1 MEDSNSLDLT
11 DSVEDR
17 VHVPFAFTR
26 DHAEW
31 LTADGLANFARGT
44 EASVTQS
51 QEDAYAAMAMKDTLS
66 SPFGLDSAR
75 PTLGLSDV
83 RAQPSKKDD
92 GYATLET
99 EGDLP
104 DTTAIIQTLMLHRD
118 LIMNNQM
125 IYLIVDNRMPA
136 DVPHWPAFAAWWAS
150 RRCLVGPQEE
160 ATDILWVCADAT
172 TGLHKVPYYWAGVF
186 VLEAARFLYPA
197 QHFALIDNDCVP
209 VTLFEVQDLLQLAH
223 QQHQWVDLIG
233 RARSESSSC
242 AGIGMLLFTE
252 AHLEYN
258 AGLVISIGNRSKH
271 SPLEH
276 DTTASTLAKNLQAG
290 RLALVSRA
298 RPPVNPSDTVISG
311 TMFTPFVGI
320 AMQTA
325 LDLCMVWSLYGL
337 YMCKH
342 FWPRPGTSPNELG
355 AGSTIKWPRQSH
367 PRALTPA
374 GRARTPWVT
383 SWARA
388 TFEQGILSV
397 LPMLTGP
404 CTVAS
409 LPGEHLF
416 QASALPRNRMR
427 PAIFH
432 AFGKAKV
439 GAQAALRELEQQGW
453 ETLPIAILGMPN
465 LPPAWVVETWKPV
478 GGCKFT
484 GYFSGVAGNS
494 ALRFCL
500 LLKWRAI
507 RPQATELFPAQ
518 LQGDSLSCLPAEDG
532 DADVESVSTPSSD
545 TSAKRADR
553 LAKAIESDSTQG
565 SQAPDP
571 RPCTPCPQRLSPPL
585 FVPWSQVAKLRGI
598 VAVHKDLEACP
609 YEQLQAALAHPKCL
623 VPGEKEQ
630 FLQANSDLLC
640 QLQGSF
646 MPLEGIAPQVF
657 EAIYQRQQGEILWVT
672 ILWMIAQFNEC
683 WIGHNF
689 PPLPSVFQINCGG
702 LGGGAFEGEV
712 PPHFHCTCP
721 PVGESQVYGPSLSPA
736 DVLNDQEWGVAYG
749 WSTGV
754 HEVATLFALTQNP
767 CQKWEDLGYGKA
779 ALLYQRTQHVLQAAR
794 LLPAHRRLPHQAFL
808 SGLWWKLL
816 SLQPLRLL
824 AYLPV
829 LGCLR
834 PAGRSH
840 PFYGKWF

>member
-1 MEDSNSLDLT
+1 MEDGNSLDLT
-11 DSVEDR
+11 DSAEDR
-17 VHVPFAFTR
+17 VHVPLAFTR

-31 LTADGLANFARGT
+31 LTADDQANFARGT
-44 EASVTQS
+44 GASVTQS
-51 QEDAYAAMAMKDTLS
+51 QEDAYAAMAMQDTLC
-66 SPFGLDSAR
+66 SPFGLDSTR
-75 PTLGLSDV
+75 PTLVLSDV

-92 GYATLET
+92 GYAALET

-118 LIMNNQM
+118 LIMSNQL

-233 RARSESSSC
+233 CVRSESSSC

-258 AGLVISIGNRSKH
+258 AGLVISVGNRSKR

-298 RPPVNPSDTVISG
+298 RPPVNPSDAVISG

-337 YMCKH
+337 YTCKH
-342 FWPRPGTSPNELG
+342 FWPSPVTSPAELG
-355 AGSTIKWPRQSH
+355 PGGAIKWPRQSH
-367 PRALTPA
+367 PNALTPE

-383 SWARA
+383 SCARA

-439 GAQAALRELEQQGW
+439 GAQVALRELEQQGW

-478 GGCKFT
+478 V
-484 GYFSGVAGNS
+484 GVN
-494 ALRFCL
+494 L
-500 LLKWRAI
+500 
-507 RPQATELFPAQ
+507 QAT
-518 LQGDSLSCLPAEDG
+518 
-532 DADVESVSTPSSD
+532 
-545 TSAKRADR
+545 
-553 LAKAIESDSTQG
+553 
-565 SQAPDP
+565 
-571 RPCTPCPQRLSPPL
+571 
-585 FVPWSQVAKLRGI
+585 SQV
-598 VAVHKDLEACP
+598 
-609 YEQLQAALAHPKCL
+609 
-623 VPGEKEQ
+623 
-630 FLQANSDLLC
+630 
-640 QLQGSF
+640 
-646 MPLEGIAPQVF
+646 
-657 EAIYQRQQGEILWVT
+657 
-672 ILWMIAQFNEC
+672 
-683 WIGHNF
+683 
-689 PPLPSVFQINCGG
+689 
-702 LGGGAFEGEV
+702 
-712 PPHFHCTCP
+712 
-721 PVGESQVYGPSLSPA
+721 
-736 DVLNDQEWGVAYG
+736 
-749 WSTGV
+749 
-754 HEVATLFALTQNP
+754 
-767 CQKWEDLGYGKA
+767 
-779 ALLYQRTQHVLQAAR
+779 
-794 LLPAHRRLPHQAFL
+794 
-808 SGLWWKLL
+808 
-816 SLQPLRLL
+816 
-824 AYLPV
+824 
-829 LGCLR
+829 
-834 PAGRSH
+834 
-840 PFYGKWF
+840 

>member
-11 DSVEDR
+11 DSAEDR

-26 DHAEW
+26 DHADW
-31 LTADGLANFARGT
+31 LTADDQANFVRGT

-51 QEDAYAAMAMKDTLS
+51 QEDAYAAMAMQDTLC
-66 SPFGLDSAR
+66 SPLGLDSAR
-75 PTLGLSDV
+75 PTLVLSDV

-118 LIMNNQM
+118 LIMSNQM
-125 IYLIVDNRMPA
+125 IYLTVDNRMPT
-136 DVPHWPAFAAWWAS
+136 DVPRWPAFAAWWAS

-233 RARSESSSC
+233 CVRSESSSC
-242 AGIGMLLFTE
+242 AGIGTLLFTE

-271 SPLEH
+271 SPLEY
-276 DTTASTLAKNLQAG
+276 DTTASALAKNLQAG

-298 RPPVNPSDTVISG
+298 RPPVNPSDTAISG

-342 FWPRPGTSPNELG
+342 FWPSPVTSPDELG
-355 AGSTIKWPRQSH
+355 PGGTIKWPRQSH
-367 PRALTPA
+367 PKALY
-374 GRARTPWVT
+374 
-383 SWARA
+383 
-388 TFEQGILSV
+388 
-397 LPMLTGP
+397 
-404 CTVAS
+404 
-409 LPGEHLF
+409 
-416 QASALPRNRMR
+416 
-427 PAIFH
+427 
-432 AFGKAKV
+432 
-439 GAQAALRELEQQGW
+439 ALRELEQQGW
-453 ETLPIAILGMPN
+453 GTLPIAILGMPN
-465 LPPAWVVETWKPV
+465 LPPAWVIETWKPV

-484 GYFSGVAGNS
+484 GYFSGVTGNS

-545 TSAKRADR
+545 TSARRADR
-553 LAKAIESDSTQG
+553 LTKAIETDSTQG
-565 SQAPDP
+565 SHAPDP
-571 RPCTPCPQRLSPPL
+571 SPCTPCPQRLSPPL
-585 FVPWSQVAKLRGI
+585 FVPWSQVAKLRGV
-598 VAVHKDLEACP
+598 VAIHKDIEACP
-609 YEQLQAALAHPKCL
+609 YEQLQVALAHPKCL

-630 FLQANSDLLC
+630 FLQANNDLLC

-672 ILWMIAQFNEC
+672 VLWMIAQLNEY

-702 LGGGAFEGEV
+702 LGGRALEGEV
-712 PPHFHCTCP
+712 PPHFHCMCP

-736 DVLNDQEWGVAYG
+736 DVSKDQEWGVAYG
-749 WSTGV
+749 WSTAV
-754 HEVATLFALTQNP
+754 HEVATLFALTHNP

-779 ALLYQRTQHVLQAAR
+779 ALLYQRTQRVLKAAR
-794 LLPAHRRLPHQAFL
+794 LLPAHRRLPHQ
-808 SGLWWKLL
+808 
-816 SLQPLRLL
+816 SLVEATFVTAATTYCLL
-824 AYLPV
+824 ASAWV
-829 LGCLR
+829 SS
-834 PAGRSH
+834 AG
-840 PFYGKWF
+840 